1 MEHSFLVFIFFVLH
15 SLMSDLFHIFQVMS
29 SKFYEKAEE
38 YGRFNLGSTVVLLF
52 PESIN
57 LDWSTSITTGQKI
70 KFGECI
76 AKVR

>member
-1 MEHSFLVFIFFVLH
+1 MVAALNVSSI
-15 SLMSDLFHIFQVMS
+15 SITPKNSG
-29 SKFYEKAEE
+29 SKFYKKAEE

-52 PESIN
+52 PKSVK
-57 LDWSTSITTGQKI
+57 LDWSTAITVGQKV